1 MNEIQSKEQVE
12 ADMLD
17 VLIWDLEKEISNYE
31 LEVIEDLYH
40 EELDQVVKRIRWS
53 RGDKTHEM
61 VISPYGQICA
71 AEKRTPTQLMM
82 DVSNR
87 IVWSVTELFDQRD
100 D

>member
-1 MNEIQSKEQVE
+1 MITSDNLAVLDLIQYKLETQISYAAIIE
-12 ADMLD
+12 A
-17 VLIWDLEKEISNYE
+17 
-31 LEVIEDLYH
+31 EDLYH
-40 EELDQVVKRIRWS
+40 EEIDQVVKRIRWS